1 MNKKKKLN
9 IAVFH
14 LAFIYSGGG
23 EKLVL
28 EEYKGLVK
36 KGHRAEIFSCVVV
49 KKCFPEYLKK
59 IKVKT
64 FLPTPPFKLPDNE
77 SLMVL
82 LCCFLAPFIA
92 FRFRKYDVILAANQ
106 PSPWIAWWVK
116 RFFKVPYVSYLA
128 QPTRFLYPREVD
140 NQTGLI
146 FSKNACD
153 SFSVKLMRVFKS
165 FIFMADKLSIKGSD
179 TILANGDYIGKKI
192 SSVYGVKTISC
203 PAGAYPAGS
212 VLNSQQ
218 KYTGRVKVGKKIIT
232 KPFLLITNRHF
243 PQKRFEYAFYTL
255 ASLIDDYPELSLVIT
270 GGETKYTEKI
280 KALTENLSLGDRVVF
295 LGLVDEK
302 DLENLYSNAVVYLYT
317 APEEDFGM
325 GIIEAMARGTP
336 VVAWNNA
343 GPSGILADF
352 KNVSLSDPYD
362 IVDFSR
368 KTRRFLEKDKFAD
381 RAGEKSL
388 EKVKLYYSYERH
400 IGILEKALYNS
411 V

>member
-1 MNKKKKLN
+1 MSEKKKLK

-28 EEYKGLVK
+28 EEYKGLLK
-36 KGHRAEIFSCVVV
+36 KGHRVEIFSCVVNE
-49 KKCFPEYLKK
+49 KCFPEYLKK

-64 FLPTPPFKLPDNE
+64 FLPKLPFKLPDHE

-82 LCCFLAPFIA
+82 LCCLFAPFIA

-116 RFFKVPYVSYLA
+116 KFFNVPYVSYLA
-128 QPTRFLYPREVD
+128 QPTRFLYPRDVD

-153 SFSVKLMRVFKS
+153 SVSVKLMRVFKS
-165 FIFMADKLSIKGSD
+165 FILKADKLSIKGSD
-179 TILANGDYIGKKI
+179 IVLANGDYVGKKI
-192 SSVYGVKTISC
+192 DFVYGVKTISC

-212 VLNSQQ
+212 VLNYNL
-218 KYTGRVKVGKKIIT
+218 KYKGRVKIGKKIIN

-243 PQKRFEYAFYTL
+243 PQKRFEYAFFTL
-255 ASLIDDYPELSLVIT
+255 ASLIDDFPELSLVIT
-270 GGETKYTEKI
+270 GGETEYTQKI
-280 KALTENLSLGDRVVF
+280 KTLTENLSLGGRVVF

-302 DLENLYSNAVVYLYT
+302 DLENLYSNAAVYLYT

-325 GIIEAMARGTP
+325 GIIEAMAGGAP

-352 KNVSLSDPYD
+352 KSVSLADPYD
-362 IVDFSR
+362 IADFGK
-368 KTRRFLEKDKFAD
+368 KTRRFLEKKKFAG
-381 RAGEKSL
+381 RTGEKSL
-388 EKVKLYYSYERH
+388 EKVKLFYSYERH
-400 IGILEKALYNS
+400 TNILEKAFYSL